1 MLNKFGGLADL
12 PQRVGAAAEG
22 RKPSLIRA
30 FLKDRSG
37 ATAIEY
43 GMIAVTLIGA
53 LLITLLAIKDE
64 LVYVFDTLKD
74 AYVTANS

>member
-1 MLNKFGGLADL
+1 MLNKFGGLEDL
-12 PQRVGAAAEG
+12 RRSGDPAPRN
-22 RKPSLIRA
+22 RKAGLIHA
-30 FLKDRSG
+30 FLTDRSG

-64 LVYVFDTLKD
+64 LVFVFDTLKD